1 MRPPRLALLLFG
13 VFASPLVVPPAH
25 AASVEAAEHVRLS
38 EEMRKLAQ
46 RNLWSAVDQQYRSL
60 AALEAKGEVL
70 TVREHE
76 LGAQAARNLGDIA
89 AAEERYHKAAR
100 AGGSPEII
108 AAIEELER
116 VFGPLRISID
126 PKYTGDRVL
135 IPAEMP
141 FAPDQ
146 RAALDFA
153 NRQLAAGGFD
163 GMLMAGTYTLAGR
176 SVTVSLGS
184 TPATMALAPTP
195 EASPSGGGG
204 GLAWAGPR
212 ISAGLALTLAA
223 AGELDEPNGPLY
235 FSGAGSRAAVGVD
248 VGFTKSAGVLVQV
261 GYHNLFGKPSD
272 QLLYSVSDTHPLG
285 AASLHLGFG
294 RAAASLRL
302 GRLWFSAGPELGLG
316 GARAWTVAVSD
327 EGSVAPMPVAGTI
340 VAAGGAGSLGVGL
353 ADVGSL
359 TLAVGL
365 EGGALSD
372 GSRLYSW
379 GDVGLTLAPQTRR
392 K

>member
-1 MRPPRLALLLFG
+1 MRPSRLALLLLG
-13 VFASPLVVPPAH
+13 LCAGPLAVAPAH

-46 RNLWSAVDQQYRSL
+46 RNLWSAVDQQYRAL

-89 AAEERYHKAAR
+89 SAEERYHKAAR
-100 AGGSPEII
+100 AGGSPDVI

-116 VFGPLRISID
+116 VFGPVRITID

-176 SVTVSLGS
+176 SLTVSLGS
-184 TPATMALAPTP
+184 TPATMALEPTP
-195 EASPSGGGG
+195 EASPGGGGG

-212 ISAGLALTLAA
+212 ISAGLAFTQAGA
-223 AGELDEPNGPLY
+223 SEVAGEPGAFGGP
-235 FSGAGSRAAVGVD
+235 GARLGVGVD
-248 VGFTKSAGVLVQV
+248 VGFAPVAGALVQV
-261 GYHNLFGKPSD
+261 GYQDLFGGAKGPD
-272 QLLYSVSDTHPLG
+272 GGALEGTDTHPVG
-285 AASLHLGFG
+285 GSSLHLGYG
-294 RAAASLRL
+294 WLAASLRFGPVWL
-302 GRLWFSAGPELGLG
+302 AAGPQVGVG
-316 GARAWTVAVSD
+316 GARAWSVTETELDGAV
-327 EGSVAPMPVAGTI
+327 PTPVAGTL

-372 GSRLYSW
+372 GSRLYPW